1 MTAGHSSSGRPLPDC
16 ATIEHPRS
24 EHHPLGRDRKLV
36 SLSHYRCNHLYNRV
50 ELALKQGHPL
60 DKAEEEWLDMVAGKL
75 ANQKPVIRRNVER
88 LLRKRDKLAL
98 EGANDL

>member
-1 MTAGHSSSGRPLPDC
+1 MALKRSSDDQPLADC

-24 EHHPLGRDRKLV
+24 EHHPLGREGKLV
-36 SLSHYRCNHLYNRV
+36 FLSHYRCNHLYNRV

-98 EGANDL
+98 ENE